1 MRSRCLH
8 VLLLSFV
15 VAGCAVLP
23 KHFDRPVSTAR
34 VDTAATTLG
43 RVAIA
48 ASAQHPGESG
58 FLLFNTGKGA
68 VEARTALATVAQS
81 TIDAQYFQWA
91 GDALGRAILARVIA
105 AAERGVRVRLLV
117 DDYNTKGMD
126 LGFEALAAIPNI
138 EVRVFNPFVRGRLRL
153 PQILGRFAALNHRM
167 HNKMFLVDGQV
178 AVIGGRNL
186 TDDYF
191 GMGDKLDFRDFDL
204 LAIGAVVAQAEGAFD
219 QYWNSK
225 WAYPIGALKKPRKA
239 AELAKARA
247 RFDKHLAEDRAS
259 FPYPLPRDEAEA
271 LAWLEQFRGQAT
283 WAPAEVVYD
292 DPSLV
297 DAPLH
302 EQLTPVAAKIKQ
314 LAEAAQHEIVAEN
327 AYLVPKPDAP
337 GVRKLLERGVSLRF
351 LTNSLATTDE
361 VAVNAVYSKARPTL
375 AELGVALYEMKPW
388 AASRELYVAHST
400 KSKAHLA
407 LHGKAAVFDRQ
418 TVLLGSFNLDP
429 RSANLDTETV
439 FVVHSAELAEELL
452 GAFDIDFQPA
462 NAWHIGNVVGKKK
475 AAWITEHPHGADVEP
490 HDPASVWRRM
500 LRSMMKLL
508 PLRKYV

>member
-1 MRSRCLH
+1 LH
-8 VLLLSFV
+8 VLLVLA
-15 VAGCAVLP
+15 VATTCGCYVLP
-23 KHFDRPVSTAR
+23 KHVERPISTAR
-34 VDTAATTLG
+34 RDTADTTLG
-43 RVAIA
+43 RAATVATG
-48 ASAQHPGESG
+48 QHPGESG

-81 TIDAQYFQWA
+81 TIDAQYFEWA
-91 GDALGRAILARVIA
+91 GDTLGRTILAHVIA

-117 DDYNTKGMD
+117 DDYNTKGHD
-126 LGFEALAAIPNI
+126 LGFEALAAMPNI
-138 EVRVFNPFVRGRLRL
+138 EVRVFNPYVRGRLRL
-153 PQILGRFAALNHRM
+153 PQILARFTELNHRM
-167 HNKMFLVDGQV
+167 HNKMFVVDGQV

-191 GMGDKLDFRDFDL
+191 GMGKEFDFRDFDL
-204 LAIGAVVAQAEGAFD
+204 LAMGPVVAQAETAFD

-225 WAYPIGALKKPRKA
+225 WAYPIGALKKAAKP

-247 RFDKHLAEDRAS
+247 RFAERVAADRAT
-259 FPYPLPRDEAEA
+259 FPYPLPRDQAEA
-271 LAWLEQFRGQAT
+271 ITWLEQFRGQAT
-283 WAPAEVVYD
+283 WAPAEVVWD
-292 DPSLV
+292 DPSLMEK
-297 DAPLH
+297 PLH
-302 EQLTPVAAKIKQ
+302 NQPTAVSLKMKQ
-314 LAEAAQHEIVAEN
+314 LAEQAQNEIVAEN

-337 GVRKLLERGVSLRF
+337 GVRQLLQRGVSLRF

-361 VAVNAVYSKARPTL
+361 VAVNAMYAKARPTM

-388 AASRELYVAHST
+388 AASRELYIARST

-429 RSANLDTETV
+429 RSAHLDTETV
-439 FVVHSAELAEELL
+439 FVVHSPELAEELL

-462 NAWHIGNVVGKKK
+462 NAWHIGKVVGKKN